1 MASLTTNSMHIKQF
15 SDSIIEAVQQNN
27 SRLDGTVRRKEAVKA
42 ESFFFNKLGSL
53 QLVEKTERNAPTP
66 YLDPYHSRRKLIT
79 SQFHGA
85 VFVDSFDE
93 NRTNINGLP
102 SDYMTALKKAAMRKK
117 DDILIYAATAKAR
130 EGKEGEIEVN
140 FPTGNIVPNAA
151 AGLTVERLLNALEI
165 MKEKDVDP
173 EEKIYCIINAKAERK
188 LLDEEKIINRDYSQ
202 GAVLDKGIIGSWNRI
217 NFIHSERLL
226 LDSNNDRQILLYT
239 ETALGLG
246 VSTELKV
253 KMADN
258 PDRSFT
264 PTIYVEMD
272 MGAARIEDE
281 KIVVL
286 PCTE

>member
-1 MASLTTNSMHIKQF
+1 
-15 SDSIIEAVQQNN
+15 
-27 SRLDGTVRRKEAVKA
+27 
-42 ESFFFNKLGSL
+42 
-53 QLVEKTERNAPTP
+53 
-66 YLDPYHSRRKLIT
+66 
-79 SQFHGA
+79 
-85 VFVDSFDE
+85 
-93 NRTNINGLP
+93 
-102 SDYMTALKKAAMRKK
+102 
-117 DDILIYAATAKAR
+117 
-130 EGKEGEIEVN
+130 
-140 FPTGNIVPNAA
+140 
-151 AGLTVERLLNALEI
+151 
-165 MKEKDVDP
+165 
-173 EEKIYCIINAKAERK
+173 

>member
-1 MASLTTNSMHIKQF
+1 
-15 SDSIIEAVQQNN
+15 
-27 SRLDGTVRRKEAVKA
+27 
-42 ESFFFNKLGSL
+42 
-53 QLVEKTERNAPTP
+53 
-66 YLDPYHSRRKLIT
+66 
-79 SQFHGA
+79 
-85 VFVDSFDE
+85 
-93 NRTNINGLP
+93 
-102 SDYMTALKKAAMRKK
+102 MRKK

>member
-140 FPTGNIVPNAA
+140 FP
-151 AGLTVERLLNALEI
+151 
-165 MKEKDVDP
+165 
-173 EEKIYCIINAKAERK
+173 KIGRAH
-188 LLDEEKIINRDYSQ
+188 
-202 GAVLDKGIIGSWNRI
+202 V
-217 NFIHSERLL
+217 
-226 LDSNNDRQILLYT
+226 
-239 ETALGLG
+239 
-246 VSTELKV
+246 
-253 KMADN
+253 
-258 PDRSFT
+258 
-264 PTIYVEMD
+264 
-272 MGAARIEDE
+272 
-281 KIVVL
+281 
-286 PCTE
+286 